1 MRDSKRELLRR
12 QRTCRGQRLRPL
24 NQLPNLYVREPASGS
39 RAKRH
44 LNRFSQFC
52 TTVTGLTDRQKDRQT
67 TLLGSNNRLHRLK
80 HCTMHSR
87 YWFVQVQVQVQVLV
101 FYAFYF

>member
-1 MRDSKRELLRR
+1 MRNSERELSRR
-12 QRTCRGQRLRPL
+12 QRTCTGQRLRPL

-39 RAKRH
+39 PTKRH

-67 TLLGSNNRLHRLK
+67 TLLGSNNRSHRLR
-80 HCTMHSR
+80 HCTIHSR
-87 YWFVQVQVQVQVLV
+87 YWFVQVQVQVLL
-101 FYAFYF
+101 FYF